1 MFKACKL
8 RYLTKYFIYS
18 IFIVG
23 SKKVVHVIN
32 MKEQECVRMFT
43 YIDNEQL
50 KKELKKLVIDSGMT
64 QKEVAEKMEVK
75 PQQYT
80 NIVNKE
86 NLAFRDVKR
95 IAIACGYEL
104 QIDFIPVE
112 QSE

>member
-1 MFKACKL
+1 M
-8 RYLTKYFIYS
+8 FIYD
-18 IFIVG
+18 
-23 SKKVVHVIN
+23 
-32 MKEQECVRMFT
+32 
-43 YIDNEQL
+43 DNDQL

-95 IAIACGYEL
+95 IAMACGYEL
-104 QIDFIPVE
+104 HIDFVPV
-112 QSE
+112 QSKEK

>member
-1 MFKACKL
+1 M
-8 RYLTKYFIYS
+8 FIYE
-18 IFIVG
+18 
-23 SKKVVHVIN
+23 N
-32 MKEQECVRMFT
+32 N
-43 YIDNEQL
+43 DQL

-95 IAIACGYEL
+95 IAIACGYDL
-104 QIDFIPVE
+104 QIDFIPME
-112 QSE
+112 QIDQEEK

>member
-1 MFKACKL
+1 M
-8 RYLTKYFIYS
+8 FIYE
-18 IFIVG
+18 
-23 SKKVVHVIN
+23 N
-32 MKEQECVRMFT
+32 N
-43 YIDNEQL
+43 DQL

-104 QIDFIPVE
+104 HIDFIPVE
-112 QSE
+112 QDRK

>member
-1 MFKACKL
+1 M
-8 RYLTKYFIYS
+8 FIY
-18 IFIVG
+18 
-23 SKKVVHVIN
+23 
-32 MKEQECVRMFT
+32 E
-43 YIDNEQL
+43 DNDQL

-86 NLAFRDVKR
+86 NLAVRDVKR

-112 QSE
+112 QSEK

>member
-1 MFKACKL
+1 M
-8 RYLTKYFIYS
+8 FIY
-18 IFIVG
+18 
-23 SKKVVHVIN
+23 
-32 MKEQECVRMFT
+32 E
-43 YIDNEQL
+43 DNDQL

-104 QIDFIPVE
+104 QIDFIPAE
-112 QSE
+112 QGQK

>member
-1 MFKACKL
+1 M
-8 RYLTKYFIYS
+8 FIY
-18 IFIVG
+18 
-23 SKKVVHVIN
+23 
-32 MKEQECVRMFT
+32 E
-43 YIDNEQL
+43 DNDQL

-75 PQQYT
+75 PQQYN

-104 QIDFIPVE
+104 QIEFVPVE
-112 QSE
+112 QKEK

>member
-1 MFKACKL
+1 M
-8 RYLTKYFIYS
+8 FIYE
-18 IFIVG
+18 
-23 SKKVVHVIN
+23 N
-32 MKEQECVRMFT
+32 N
-43 YIDNEQL
+43 DQL

-95 IAIACGYEL
+95 IAMACGYEL
-104 QIDFIPVE
+104 HIDFVPVE
-112 QSE
+112 QGGKYM

>member
-1 MFKACKL
+1 M
-8 RYLTKYFIYS
+8 FIYE
-18 IFIVG
+18 
-23 SKKVVHVIN
+23 N
-32 MKEQECVRMFT
+32 N
-43 YIDNEQL
+43 DQL

-64 QKEVAEKMEVK
+64 QKEVAEKMGVK

-104 QIDFIPVE
+104 HIDFVPVE
-112 QSE
+112 QGDHK

>member
-1 MFKACKL
+1 M
-8 RYLTKYFIYS
+8 FIYE
-18 IFIVG
+18 
-23 SKKVVHVIN
+23 N
-32 MKEQECVRMFT
+32 
-43 YIDNEQL
+43 NEQL

-95 IAIACGYEL
+95 IAMACGYEL
-104 QIDFIPVE
+104 NIDFVPIE
-112 QSE
+112 QNEK